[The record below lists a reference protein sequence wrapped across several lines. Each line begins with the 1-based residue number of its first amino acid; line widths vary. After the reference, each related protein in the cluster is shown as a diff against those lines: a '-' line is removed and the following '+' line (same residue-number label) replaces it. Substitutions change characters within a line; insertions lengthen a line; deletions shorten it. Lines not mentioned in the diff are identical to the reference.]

1 MSILKYRDLIKII
14 VIVRWVGDEL
24 RAQILVFST
33 HGMSTGR
40 TPSSC
45 GLHITITI
53 TITIITT
60 ITTTTIAITT
70 ITIIITI
77 ITIITITIIS
87 YLPIRWASDLDLHN
101 RVLFRYST
109 C

>member
-1 MSILKYRDLIKII
+1 MMAIMIIKII
-14 VIVRWVGDEL
+14 VFVRWAGDEL

-53 TITIITT
+53 TITITIITT
-60 ITTTTIAITT
+60 ITITTIAITT

>member
-53 TITIITT
+53 TITITIITT
-60 ITTTTIAITT
+60 ITITT